1 VLVEEENKIQISK
14 TAVIRNIFNLRPK
27 VDEKKL
33 ARKIRRQLSEGHVD
47 KLLSTY
53 ENLCNSELL
62 RILKAKLADEN
73 RNDRHGGLMGLTG
86 ACLTILV
93 YMTGG
98 NLSAYT
104 FSVLCLVLFG
114 CCVATAISSQHTK
127 MLEYAIDT
135 LDAKPEA
142 YAVDAPLKSH
152 VYVSFDAQ
160 NKEKVHIEISVKPLH
175 P

>member
-62 RILKAKLADEN
+62 RILKA
-73 RNDRHGGLMGLTG
+73 
-86 ACLTILV
+86 
-93 YMTGG
+93 
-98 NLSAYT
+98 
-104 FSVLCLVLFG
+104 
-114 CCVATAISSQHTK
+114 
-127 MLEYAIDT
+127 
-135 LDAKPEA
+135 
-142 YAVDAPLKSH
+142 
-152 VYVSFDAQ
+152 
-160 NKEKVHIEISVKPLH
+160 
-175 P
+175 